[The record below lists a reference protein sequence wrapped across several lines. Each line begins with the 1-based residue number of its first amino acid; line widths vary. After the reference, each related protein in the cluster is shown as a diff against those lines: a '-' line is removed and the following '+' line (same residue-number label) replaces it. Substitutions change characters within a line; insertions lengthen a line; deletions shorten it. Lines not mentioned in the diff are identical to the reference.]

1 MIKEASIKLDDS
13 LFIIYN
19 RISINP
25 CNAHN
30 RKEFLKYFCS
40 LGTQAYSLHQT
51 IFFSFARFDLS
62 YDLA

>member
-1 MIKEASIKLDDS
+1 MIKEASIKLDNT
-13 LFIIYN
+13 LFIICN

-25 CNAHN
+25 RNVRG

-40 LGTQAYSLHQT
+40 LGIQACSLHQT

-62 YDLA
+62 YR